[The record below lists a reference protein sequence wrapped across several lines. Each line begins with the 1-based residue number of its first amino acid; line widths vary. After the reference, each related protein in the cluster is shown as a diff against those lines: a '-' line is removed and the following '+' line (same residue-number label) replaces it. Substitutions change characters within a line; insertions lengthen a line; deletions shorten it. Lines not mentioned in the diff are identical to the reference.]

1 MKSPFILLCSQF
13 AAQSTVHCNGKK
25 FPTVY
30 SFFNDSLYTCVNPGF
45 TRGSPFVVW
54 RSDLPYKGV
63 SGTLQLCN
71 VPKFALNS
79 PNFMESGDYRGSL
92 YVNFHHMI

>member
-25 FPTVY
+25 ILTVY

-45 TRGSPFVVW
+45 TLGSLFVVW

-71 VPKFALNS
+71 VPKLTLNS
-79 PNFMESGDYRGSL
+79 QNFMESRDY
-92 YVNFHHMI
+92 